1 VTISKHLCHPV
12 AVGYRDN
19 YKTKKEEL
27 ADKLFDLYNEKVF
40 DGKLVAPITWNK
52 KLLNTA
58 GRCNNSKRAGERSS
72 RIELS
77 DKVLTSADR
86 LRCTLIHEMAHAAT
100 WIFSAENGHGA
111 TWKSWTYKA
120 NKVFPELPKIGV
132 RHSYQ
137 IEYKYTYEC
146 VACKAKYNAHSRSK
160 KVEKIRCSYCHG
172 SIKLF
177 LNKKDKTGNV
187 VVTPARDATGF
198 AKFVKEKY
206 KAFKRPDRQHAD
218 VMKLLSGEFASL
230 AMEEK
235 IKY

>member
-1 VTISKHLCHPV
+1 VTISKHLCHPDAV
-12 AVGYRDN
+12 AYRQN

-27 ADKLFDLYNEKVF
+27 AAKLFDLYNEKVF
-40 DGKLVAPITWNK
+40 DGQLTAPITWNK

-58 GRCNNSKRAGERSS
+58 GRCNNSKRLGVRSS

-100 WIFSAENGHGA
+100 WIFSAENGHGT
-111 TWKSWTYKA
+111 TWKSWAAKA
-120 NKVFPELPKIGV
+120 NQVFPELPKIGV
-132 RHSYQ
+132 CHNYQ

-160 KVEKIRCSYCHG
+160 KVEKIRCAYCH
-172 SIKLF
+172 SAIQLF
-177 LNKKDKTGNV
+177 LNKKDKTGNMV
-187 VVTPARDATGF
+187 ATPVREATGF

-206 KAFKRPDRQHAD
+206 KAFKRPDMKHAD
-218 VMKLLSGEFASL
+218 VMKVLSGAFAAL
-230 AMEEK
+230 GVEEK
-235 IKY
+235 TKY